1 MLSYIP
7 YLVLFTFALFFV
19 LFFALEI
26 DSSIAFSRSI
36 IVFFVLLFITY
47 GYRILLK
54 QVVNP
59 EPLPDE
65 QLDDLLDIGGEV
77 DTNEDSDDKKS

>member
-26 DSSIAFSRSI
+26 DSSIAFYRSI

-65 QLDDLLDIGGEV
+65 QLDDLIDIGGE
-77 DTNEDSDDKKS
+77 EDSNRNENEEKS

>member
-1 MLSYIP
+1 
-7 YLVLFTFALFFV
+7 
-19 LFFALEI
+19 
-26 DSSIAFSRSI
+26 
-36 IVFFVLLFITY
+36 VLLFITY

>member
-19 LFFALEI
+19 LFFAIEI
-26 DSSIAFSRSI
+26 DSSIAFYRSI

-59 EPLPDE
+59 EPLPDD
-65 QLDDLLDIGGEV
+65 QLDALMEIGGEIES
-77 DTNEDSDDKKS
+77 NENDNPDKS

>member
-19 LFFALEI
+19 LFFSLQI
-26 DSSIAFSRSI
+26 DPIIAFYRSI
-36 IVFFVLLFITY
+36 IVFFVLFFITY

-54 QVVNP
+54 QVVNS
-59 EPLPDE
+59 EQLPDE
-65 QLDDLLDIGGEV
+65 VLDDLIDIGGET
-77 DTNEDSDDKKS
+77 DNNENENGEKS

>member
-26 DSSIAFSRSI
+26 DSSIAFYRSI

>member
-19 LFFALEI
+19 LFFTMEI
-26 DSSIAFSRSI
+26 DPGIAFYRSI
-36 IVFFVLLFITY
+36 IVFFVLVFLTY
-47 GYRILLK
+47 TYRILLK

-59 EPLPDE
+59 EPLPD
-65 QLDDLLDIGGEV
+65 QKLDELSEVGGE
-77 DTNEDSDDKKS
+77 ERKDSENANG

>member
-19 LFFALEI
+19 LFFSFGI
-26 DSSIAFSRSI
+26 DSSIAFFRSI

-47 GYRILLK
+47 GYRVLLK

-59 EPLPDE
+59 ERLPDE
-65 QLDDLLDIGGEV
+65 VLDDLIDIGGEA
-77 DTNEDSDDKKS
+77 DNNKNENGEKS